1 MARRGDD
8 TAPVQTIFL
17 AAGRS
22 SAIHRH
28 DESTAWLHVV
38 TGEIVEERWTRDTE
52 GGFIYER
59 RKLRRGQ
66 SMAAPAD
73 VLHRVTA
80 IEEAA
85 FISTC
90 LCDCCRA
97 NAADAS
103 EIDAVMRLTRD
114 EGDREWALTTMSGS
128 PAPAA

>member
-17 AAGRS
+17 AKGSS

-28 DESTAWLHVV
+28 DESAAWLHVV
-38 TGEIVEERWTRDTE
+38 TGEIVEERWTQDTE
-52 GGFIYER
+52 GGFVYER
-59 RKLRRGQ
+59 RRLRRGQ

-97 NAADAS
+97 IAADAG
-103 EIDAVMRLTRD
+103 EIDAVMRLTRSED
-114 EGDREWALTTMSGS
+114 DQEWALSTMNGG
-128 PAPAA
+128 PAPTA